1 MLGREALKALSAGA
15 FGRLAAARATQTL
28 LSNPGVLLLDEP
40 FGALD
45 EPTREN
51 LNVELLNFWG
61 RVANTVLFVTHN
73 VEESVFL
80 SDRVMVLANSSLKNV
95 RIRLVRPRDLRI
107 RFTKRFQDYA
117 RKIRGLIE

>member
-1 MLGREALKALSAGA
+1 M
-15 FGRLAAARATQTL
+15 
-28 LSNPGVLLLDEP
+28 DEP

-51 LNVELLNFWG
+51 LNVELLDIWG